1 MDRWLAVFLGA
12 GFGGVLRFSVGGLFA
27 GGGAGQPGA
36 FPVGTLVVNVTGC
49 LAIGVLASMLTSE
62 PWKLFLMVGVL
73 GGYTTF
79 SAFGRETIELIS
91 RGEVGR
97 AAVYVVLSNALGL
110 AAVWAGMIGAARFVA
125 SKP

>member
-12 GFGGVLRFSVGGLFA
+12 GLGGVLRFAVGGLLA
-27 GGGAGQPGA
+27 GGGAGAGA

-49 LAIGVLASMLTSE
+49 LAIGVLAPVLMSE
-62 PWKLFLMVGVL
+62 PWKLFLMVGLL

-79 SAFGRETIELIS
+79 SAFGRETIDLIS
-91 RGEVGR
+91 RGEIGR

-110 AAVWAGMIGAARFVA
+110 AAVWAGMAGAARFVA

>member
-12 GFGGVLRFSVGGLFA
+12 GLGGVLRFGVGGLFA
-27 GGGAGQPGA
+27 GGAAGVGA
-36 FPVGTLVVNVTGC
+36 FPTGTLVVNVTGC
-49 LAIGVLASMLTSE
+49 LAIGVLAPLLTSE

-97 AAVYVVLSNALGL
+97 AAVYVLLSNALGL
-110 AAVWAGMIGAARFVA
+110 AAVWAGMAGAARFVA